1 MPSQRATPRDE
12 SLKVRQAPPALSAVF
27 GVSDRG
33 AAGWVFL
40 VNKLAGKSL
49 ETPPHQDNHY
59 LKLHPPNCLTIWHAP
74 PPSKS
79 SSMQRVGKRPSAGWH

>member
-1 MPSQRATPRDE
+1 M
-12 SLKVRQAPPALSAVF
+12 VV
-27 GVSDRG
+27 
-33 AAGWVFL
+33 AGWVFL

-74 PPSKS
+74 PPSMIIPYLHPYS
-79 SSMQRVGKRPSAGWH
+79 CSV